1 MKIDFDKKEIIMKL
15 LEIFESET
23 EHIEDDCSF
32 DHEYGF
38 KEDIRYY
45 CNKYIYIDQ
54 NTLDKYLINLKKEYE
69 FSDNEIKEIKNEI
82 LRIEDYEIKDLD
94 EDEFTTYIT
103 TIIKKENKEVA

>member
-45 CNKYIYIDQ
+45 YNKYIYIDQ